1 MSRIRRI
8 AVAFA
13 VVGVLGV
20 AAPAATLAS
29 SLITISGA
37 TSSYPLVQLLARK
50 YVKVDKKKV
59 KFKIAQGGSQVGV
72 NDVAAG
78 RVSIGDVA
86 RDPKPGVDPSGL
98 DFYPIA
104 KYAVCVVT
112 NDSNPISNLTAAQ
125 VVSIFTGKTRNW
137 SEVPGAKASGTI
149 DLISRTSSAGV
160 LTNFETLLN
169 GGKKVS
175 TLAAQKTSEGL
186 LKQAVESDPNS
197 IGFLSNYNADD
208 GGVNSVGFNGIGCTK
223 ANAASG
229 SYAGVARFYEVT
241 KGEAKGAPASFI
253 SWIDHSKAAE
263 KIIASEWIPL

>member
-59 KFKIAQGGSQVGV
+59 KFKITQGGSQVGV
-72 NDVAAG
+72 TDVAAG

-86 RDPKPGVDPSGL
+86 RDPKSTDPTGL

-125 VVSIFTGKTRNW
+125 VVAIFTGKTRSW
-137 SEVPGAKASGTI
+137 SEVPGAKATGTI

-186 LKQAVESDPNS
+186 LKQAVESDPDS

-208 GGVNSVGFNGIGCTK
+208 GGINSVGYNGIGCTK

-229 SYAGVARFYEVT
+229 QYAGVARFYEVT
-241 KGEAKGAPASFI
+241 KGEAKGAPAAFI
-253 SWIDHSKAAE
+253 SWIDHSEAAE